1 MKLINK
7 IFGGI
12 NLTWLKLIIMAI
24 VIGIYTGVVMVV
36 PIFKDTSFR
45 DLGATFEVWIFF
57 GIFIIMNSK
66 STKDAALKCFVF
78 FLISQPLI
86 YLIQVPFSWMGW
98 GLFGYYKY
106 WFIWTIL
113 CLPMG
118 YIGYHLKDNKWYGLL
133 ILTPMILLTAF
144 EYHYYF
150 GDLVGF
156 FPNHLLTCIFCVVAC
171 IVYSLV
177 CFKDKKYRI
186 IEIAI
191 SLILIIA
198 ITLLTLNKGGNT
210 YQTTILLKDIVL
222 EKDTKVYLKDSKYGT
237 LELYYEEGIQEYAIR
252 ANFTDTGDTE
262 IILELDNGEI
272 RSFPINVNRT
282 SYEIK
287 YDEPNNVE

>member
-7 IFGGI
+7 LFGGI
-12 NLTWLKLIIMAI
+12 NLTWLKVIIMS
-24 VIGIYTGVVMVV
+24 VLIGIYTGVVMII

-66 STKDAALKCFVF
+66 SAKDSALKCFIF

-86 YLIQVPFSWMGW
+86 YLIQVPFSWQGW
-98 GLFGYYKY
+98 HLFGYYKY

-133 ILTPMILLTAF
+133 ILTPMIVLTI
-144 EYHYYF
+144 YQYLYYI
-150 GDLVGF
+150 GDVIVF
-156 FPNHLLTCIFCVVAC
+156 FPNHLLTCIFCIVAC
-171 IVYSLV
+171 IVYSLA
-177 CFKDKKYRI
+177 CFKDNKYKI
-186 IEIAI
+186 IEIII
-191 SLILIIA
+191 SVLLILA
-198 ITLLTLNKGGNT
+198 STVLSFNKGGNT
-210 YQTTILLKDIVL
+210 YETTILLRGVVL
-222 EKDTKVYLKDSKYGT
+222 KEDSKVYLKDSKFGT
-237 LELYYEEGIQEYAIR
+237 LTLKYEEALDEYAIR

-262 IILELDNGEI
+262 IILELENGETK
-272 RSFPINVNRT
+272 SYPINVKRN

-287 YDEPNNVE
+287 YDEPDNEE